1 MIKRKLN
8 RYLAEAMFIIAFII
22 IFITTYLLNTYAAF
36 YLLAVF
42 FLLEGISILKKCQGG
57 D

>member
-1 MIKRKLN
+1 MIRKKLN

-22 IFITTYLLNTYAAF
+22 IFITTYCLNRYAAF
-36 YLLAVF
+36 YLLAAF
-42 FLLEGISILKKCQGG
+42 FVLEGISILKKHEGG